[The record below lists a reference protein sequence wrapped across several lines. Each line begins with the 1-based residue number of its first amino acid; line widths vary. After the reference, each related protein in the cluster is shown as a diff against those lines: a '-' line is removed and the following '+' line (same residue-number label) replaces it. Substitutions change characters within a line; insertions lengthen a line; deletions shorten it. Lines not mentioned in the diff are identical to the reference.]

1 LYATGSE
8 ALWKFQK
15 RTISTEEASQNPENI
30 VVPCSAFYMSELSKL
45 DQQPFG
51 DAVFAENP
59 EPRCPC
65 VLLLDTSTSMSG
77 AKIAELNGGLQ
88 TFAEEL
94 RSDAMAAK
102 RAEVAIVTFG
112 PVQTVQHF
120 VTADAFQAPTLVAA
134 GDTPMGAA
142 VRQAVDLVSE
152 RKATYKAH
160 GIGYYR
166 PWLFLITDGAPTD
179 DVSPAT
185 AIIKD
190 GEASKSLMFYAVGV
204 EGADMIRLRQIS
216 VREPLKLRGL
226 SFREL
231 FVWLSNSLGSVSRS
245 QPGESVP
252 LANPT
257 APSGWATAN

>member
-1 LYATGSE
+1 MTDLN
-8 ALWKFQK
+8 Q
-15 RTISTEEASQNPENI
+15 
-30 VVPCSAFYMSELSKL
+30 V
-45 DQQPFG
+45 PFG
-51 DAVFAENP
+51 AAAFADNP

-65 VLLLDTSTSMSG
+65 ILILDTSGSMSG
-77 AKIAELNGGLQ
+77 AKIAELNSGLQ

-102 RAEVAIVTFG
+102 RVEIAIVTFG
-112 PVQTVQHF
+112 PVQTVQQF
-120 VTADAFQAPTLVAA
+120 VTADALQAPSLVAS

-142 VRQAVDLVSE
+142 IMNAVSLVAE
-152 RKATYKAH
+152 RKAAYKAN

-179 DVSPAT
+179 DVSAAAA
-185 AIIKD
+185 AIRE

-204 EGADMIRLRQIS
+204 EGADINRLSQIAVRQ
-216 VREPLKLRGL
+216 PLKLRGL

-231 FVWLSNSLGSVSRS
+231 FVWLSNSLGSISRS
-245 QPGESVP
+245 QPGEAVP

-257 APSGWATAN
+257 APNGWAVAD